1 MYSVIGV
8 DAEVLT
14 TKHHGP
20 CNVHHRQEASAMRCH
35 EIFVSLG
42 LRHLCVVD
50 SHNRVAGIIT
60 RKDLDRAAGKV
71 WCGCDY

>member
-1 MYSVIGV
+1 MCV
-8 DAEVLT
+8 DVGDVWWYT
-14 TKHHGP
+14 MCVVP
-20 CNVHHRQEASAMRCH
+20 RCRQEASALRAH

-71 WCGCDY
+71 